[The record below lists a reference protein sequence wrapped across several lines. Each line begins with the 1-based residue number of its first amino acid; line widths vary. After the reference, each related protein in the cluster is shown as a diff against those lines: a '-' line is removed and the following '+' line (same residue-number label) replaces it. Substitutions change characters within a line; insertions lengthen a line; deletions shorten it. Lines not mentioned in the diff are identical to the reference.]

1 MPGLNKNR
9 KRPITLVFRVS
20 SNEAKQINERIAI
33 SGLPRGKYFIKTFLG
48 QEITMKGG
56 KFESDR
62 LSLEFKRLYEKICSL
77 KRDEEINDVLE
88 ECIALMKELKPIFSC
103 SRRSQRRTDDFP
115 ELDDPFIDVEI
126 F

>member
-1 MPGLNKNR
+1 MPGLNKIR

-33 SGLPRGKYFIKTFLG
+33 SGLPRGKYFIKTFLE
-48 QEITMKGG
+48 QEITMNGG

-88 ECIALMKELKPIFSC
+88 ECIALMKELKPYFPIVEG
-103 SRRSQRRTDDFP
+103 QKGEDDIP
-115 ELDDPFIDVEI
+115 EFDDPFIDVEI

>member
-1 MPGLNKNR
+1 M
-9 KRPITLVFRVS
+9 FRVS

-33 SGLPRGKYFIKTFLG
+33 SGLPRGKYFIKTFLE

-77 KRDEEINDVLE
+77 KHDEEINDVLE
-88 ECIALMKELKPIFSC
+88 ECIALMKELKPYFPIVEG
-103 SRRSQRRTDDFP
+103 QKGEDDIP
-115 ELDDPFIDVEI
+115 EFDDPFIDVEI